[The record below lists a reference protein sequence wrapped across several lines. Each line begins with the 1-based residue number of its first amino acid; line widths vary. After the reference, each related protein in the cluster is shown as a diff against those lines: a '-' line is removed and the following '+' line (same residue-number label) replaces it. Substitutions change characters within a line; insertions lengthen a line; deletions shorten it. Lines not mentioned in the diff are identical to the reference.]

1 MSLFVKTGSDATSAA
16 IRAARSYTGKIKIIR
31 CGYHGWH
38 DWCVENTGGVP
49 QSTLDDVLTFK
60 YNDIETLKATIKAN
74 PDVAAVILTPIN
86 HPLGEKVEFPKNN
99 FLKLVRDVCDENK
112 IVLIFDE
119 IRSGFRVDLGEHKN
133 YTMSPQT

>member
-1 MSLFVKTGSDATSAA
+1 M
-16 IRAARSYTGKIKIIR
+16 
-31 CGYHGWH
+31 
-38 DWCVENTGGVP
+38 
-49 QSTLDDVLTFK
+49 LTFK

-119 IRSGFRVDLGEHKN
+119 IRSGFRVDLGGAQKLYNVTPDLATFGKAMANGYSIAALVGTPFEN
-133 YTMSPQT
+133 AAVDFGPFLITVVSSA